1 MGGEL
6 VTADDFDKTLID
18 KHLFMIFAIEDE
30 KGKVIKKGRNFE
42 ALSQSL
48 QGEVQDVLKKVVKT
62 HKESAPSSTWTF
74 GTIKSEQV
82 TKQGSIEITAYPALT
97 DKGNG
102 VALELYD
109 SKFKQEKA
117 MWQGQRK
124 LLSLSIKQPTAYLEQ
139 LLPNKSKLSMYYQP
153 LGSVKELI
161 SDLVLGSIDLIMQKN
176 HAPCYDETSFNNLA
190 QKVRADLNDK
200 ALYLCSFV
208 DKILFKVHEIRRL
221 LKGQINLSVAY
232 SYKDIASQLD
242 SLVYKGFVSSTKLEH
257 LMQMPRY
264 LEAIIY
270 RIDKLSRDVNRD
282 LMYTRKIEE
291 VNELYKNTL
300 SRYKYQVVPDALIEV
315 KWLIEELRVSYFA
328 QQLGVKISVSDK
340 RIANELKKIL
350 EDYPD
355 HN

>member
-1 MGGEL
+1 MDEGLIASEDIIGRQTDIEGFYL
-6 VTADDFDKTLID
+6 FCYSEIQEEFRFVKVPLKSSITIEVKAAFDLPTGFVLPEQ
-18 KHLFMIFAIEDE
+18 F
-30 KGKVIKKGRNFE
+30 GK
-42 ALSQSL
+42 S
-48 QGEVQDVLKKVVKT
+48 
-62 HKESAPSSTWTF
+62 
-74 GTIKSEQV
+74 
-82 TKQGSIEITAYPALT
+82 
-97 DKGNG
+97 
-102 VALELYD
+102 
-109 SKFKQEKA
+109 
-117 MWQGQRK
+117 
-124 LLSLSIKQPTAYLEQ
+124 
-139 LLPNKSKLSMYYQP
+139 
-153 LGSVKELI
+153 
-161 SDLVLGSIDLIMQKN
+161 
-176 HAPCYDETSFNNLA
+176 
-190 QKVRADLNDK
+190 
-200 ALYLCSFV
+200 
-208 DKILFKVHEIRRL
+208 
-221 LKGQINLSVAY
+221 
-232 SYKDIASQLD
+232 IASQLD

>member
-1 MGGEL
+1 M
-6 VTADDFDKTLID
+6 
-18 KHLFMIFAIEDE
+18 
-30 KGKVIKKGRNFE
+30 
-42 ALSQSL
+42 
-48 QGEVQDVLKKVVKT
+48 
-62 HKESAPSSTWTF
+62 
-74 GTIKSEQV
+74 
-82 TKQGSIEITAYPALT
+82 
-97 DKGNG
+97 
-102 VALELYD
+102 
-109 SKFKQEKA
+109 QE
-117 MWQGQRK
+117 
-124 LLSLSIKQPTAYLEQ
+124 
-139 LLPNKSKLSMYYQP
+139 
-153 LGSVKELI
+153 
-161 SDLVLGSIDLIMQKN
+161 N

-242 SLVYKGFVSSTKLEH
+242 SLVYKGFVSSTNLEH